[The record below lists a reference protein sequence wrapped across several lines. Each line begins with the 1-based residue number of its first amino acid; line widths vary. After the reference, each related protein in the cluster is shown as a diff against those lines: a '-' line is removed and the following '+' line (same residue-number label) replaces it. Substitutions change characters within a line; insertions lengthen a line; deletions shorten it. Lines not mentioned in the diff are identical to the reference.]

1 MESLT
6 KEKLQELV
14 DFLQDNTDL
23 AERLNDISDKATIN
37 NPQGEFAQ
45 IERWLLEQI
54 N

>member
-1 MESLT
+1 MLIT
-6 KEKLQELV
+6 KKELDELV

-54 N
+54 S

>member
-1 MESLT
+1 MLIT
-6 KEKLQELV
+6 KKELDELV

-54 N
+54 V

>member
-1 MESLT
+1 MLIT
-6 KEKLQELV
+6 KKKLDELV

-37 NPQGEFAQ
+37 NPKGEFAQ